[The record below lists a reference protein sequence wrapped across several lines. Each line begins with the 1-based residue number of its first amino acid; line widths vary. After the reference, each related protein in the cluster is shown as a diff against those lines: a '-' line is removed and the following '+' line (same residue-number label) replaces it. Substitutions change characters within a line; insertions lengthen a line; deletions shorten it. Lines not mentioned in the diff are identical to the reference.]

1 MQFIDLKSQYERI
14 QDDVNNRVL
23 KVLESQRYIMGPEV
37 REVEE
42 KLADFAGTKYAF
54 ACGSG
59 TDALVIALMAY
70 DLKPTDAVFVP
81 SFTFFASAEAITLA
95 GGTPVFVDVDSGT
108 FNMDPDDLQEKI
120 DEVIQRGDLSP
131 KGIVAVDLFGR
142 LADYER
148 ICTIAHEYDMFV
160 VEDACQGFG
169 AQKDGKRAGSF
180 GDVAATSFFPAKPLG
195 CYGDGGAIFTDDDDL
210 AVLIQSIR
218 VHGQGKDKYDNVRIG
233 INGRFDTMQAAVILA
248 KLEIFEDELKRR
260 AAIAKHYTEGGLS
273 ECLETPFV
281 EDGEV
286 SAWAQYTLKAKD
298 STQRQQVLDALQKAG
313 IPSAIYYPIPIHK
326 STAYENLD
334 YDVSLPVTESLAER
348 VFSIPMH
355 PYLDEESMNK
365 IIATIKVGA

>member
-14 QDDVNNRVL
+14 KDDVNDRVL
-23 KVLESQRYIMGPEV
+23 NVLGSQRYIMGPEIQ
-37 REVEE
+37 EVEE
-42 KLADFAGTKYAF
+42 KLANFAGTKYAF
-54 ACGSG
+54 TCGSG

-70 DLKPTDAVFVP
+70 GLKPTDAVFVP
-81 SFTFFASAEAITLA
+81 SFTFFASAESITLA
-95 GGTPVFVDVDSGT
+95 GGTPVFVDIDPGT

-120 DEVIQRGDLSP
+120 DEVVQKGELTPR
-131 KGIVAVDLFGR
+131 GIVAVDLFGR
-142 LADYER
+142 LADYDR
-148 ICTIAHEYDMFV
+148 ICAIAHEHGMFV

-195 CYGDGGAIFTDDDDL
+195 CYGDGGAIFTDNDEL
-210 AVLIQSIR
+210 AALIQSIR

-248 KLEIFEDELKRR
+248 KLEIFEDELEKR
-260 AAIAKHYTEGGLS
+260 AAIAKRYTEGGLA

-286 SAWAQYTLKAKD
+286 SVWAQYTLKAKD
-298 STQRQQVLDALQKAG
+298 ATHRQQILDALQAAD

-326 STAYENLD
+326 STAYEGLG

-355 PYLDEESMNK
+355 PYLDEQSMDE
-365 IIATIKVGA
+365 IIATIKAGA